1 MEKGRD
7 ERGRVNEKVGQSK
20 RVIERKREIARL
32 YKKDGK
38 TDCEREKE
46 R

>member
-20 RVIERKREIARL
+20 RVKVREI
-32 YKKDGK
+32 
-38 TDCEREKE
+38 EIV
-46 R
+46 